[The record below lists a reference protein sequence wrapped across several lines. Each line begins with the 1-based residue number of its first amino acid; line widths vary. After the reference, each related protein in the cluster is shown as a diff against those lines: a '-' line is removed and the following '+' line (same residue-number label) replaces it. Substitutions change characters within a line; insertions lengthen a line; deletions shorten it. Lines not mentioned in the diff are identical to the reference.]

1 MTDDSMTEKKRTNQ
15 SRRKFLRLLPVG
27 IFAGMAGVMAAAAF
41 RFLRPAAAA
50 QREAKWLDVAPVSQ
64 LTGAKPIMRTI
75 LAERSAGWSLTLE
88 EQQVFVLPAQN
99 HQTLSSMC
107 PHEGCNVVWRDE
119 TNNFFCPCHDSSFAP
134 DGAQVSGPARRGLD
148 PLPSREKDGVLQV
161 QYQTF
166 VNNIKER
173 VPRA

>member
-1 MTDDSMTEKKRTNQ
+1 MG
-15 SRRKFLRLLPVG
+15 LLPLG

-50 QREAKWLDVAPVSQ
+50 QREAKWLDVAPVSE
-64 LTGAKPIMRTI
+64 LKGEKPLMRTI
-75 LAERSAGWSLTLE
+75 FAERSAGWSITLE
-88 EQQVFVLPAQN
+88 EQQVFILPAQK
-99 HQTLSSMC
+99 HQALSSMC

-134 DGAQVSGPARRGLD
+134 NGERVSGPARRGLD
-148 PLPSREKDGVLQV
+148 PLLSREKDGVLQV

-166 VNNIKER
+166 VNNLKER

>member
-1 MTDDSMTEKKRTNQ
+1 MTDDTITERKKNNQ
-15 SRRKFLRLLPVG
+15 SRRKFLLLLPVG
-27 IFAGMAGVMAAAAF
+27 IFASMAGVMAAAAF

-64 LTGAKPIMRTI
+64 LKGEKPIMRTI
-75 LAERSAGWSLTLE
+75 LAERSAGWSVTLE
-88 EQQVFVLPAQN
+88 EQQVFVLPARN

>member
-1 MTDDSMTEKKRTNQ
+1 MKDDSITEKKSTDQ
-15 SRRKFLRLLPVG
+15 SRRKFLLLLPVG
-27 IFAGMAGVMAAAAF
+27 IFAGMAGVMVAAAF

-64 LTGAKPIMRTI
+64 LTGQKPIMRTI
-75 LAERSAGWSLTLE
+75 LAERIAGWSVTLE

-99 HQTLSSMC
+99 HQTLSSIC
-107 PHEGCNVVWRDE
+107 PHEGCNVAWRDE